1 MYNPYQPFTYNGTYI
16 PNYNNFQYAYQQPN
30 MNMQQNQTQ
39 NQQSSQAT
47 NTNKIFVASID
58 DVKNRPLPV
67 NSDFIFLDNDKPIIY
82 QKSVD
87 SKGQFEIKAFEIH
100 EIKPQEKAKEDNSIN
115 LSNYVTLTEFEVL
128 KGQIDELKNKI
139 TKMSVQS
146 ELNALTSTVKS
157 KERMEGNNEQSVK

>member
-87 SKGQFEIKAFEIH
+87 SKGQFEIKAFEIR
-100 EIKPQEKAKEDNSIN
+100 EIKAQEQAKKENTID
-115 LSNYVTLTEFEVL
+115 LSNYVTTNEFDAI
-128 KGQIDELKNKI
+128 KGQINNLKTQIDKLAIQEKI
-139 TKMSVQS
+139 NN
-146 ELNALTSTVKS
+146 LNSIPVKNG
-157 KERMEGNNEQSVK
+157 GNNEPTKTK